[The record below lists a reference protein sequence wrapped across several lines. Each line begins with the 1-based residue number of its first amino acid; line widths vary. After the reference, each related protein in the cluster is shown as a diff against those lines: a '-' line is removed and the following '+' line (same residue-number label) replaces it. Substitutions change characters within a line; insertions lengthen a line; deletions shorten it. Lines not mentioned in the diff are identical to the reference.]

1 MNVPFLDLAA
11 QQAEIIDEVLPV
23 WRRQLGDAAFIGGSE
38 VDAFEREYAAYIGV
52 GHVIGVSN
60 GTDALEL
67 AYRAVGVH
75 AGDEVIMPANT
86 FIATAEAASRI
97 GAVPVFVDVDDEHLL
112 MDPDAVEEAVTP
124 RTRAVVPVH
133 LFGQTAPV
141 PAIAAIAER
150 YGLAL
155 IEDAAQ
161 AQGASSTAGRA
172 GALGRIAATSF
183 YPGKNLGA
191 AGDAGAVMTDD
202 AQAAALI
209 RTLAAHGSS
218 VKYVHDV
225 VGMNARLDALQ
236 ATVLRAKLRRLEGW
250 NAARRAAA
258 ARYAGLFA
266 GVDGVRPPATVPG
279 NVDSWHLYVVR
290 VEERDRVM
298 AQMGARGI
306 GVGIHYPTVVPL
318 TEAYAGLGY
327 RPGAFPVA
335 EAAAARILS
344 LPMFPHLAPTQQEA
358 VADALRDAVGG
369 TRSETV
375 GAAAR
380 GAMG

>member
-11 QQAEIIDEVLPV
+11 QQAEVMDEVLPV
-23 WRRQLGDAAFIGGSE
+23 WSRQLGDAAFIGGAE
-38 VDAFEREYAAYIGV
+38 VEAFEQEYAEYIGV

-67 AYRAVGVH
+67 AYRAAGVQ

-112 MDPDAVEEAVTP
+112 MDPDAVDAAITS

-141 PAIAAIAER
+141 SSVSAIAAR
-150 YGLAL
+150 HDLVL

-202 AQAAALI
+202 ADAAALI

-218 VKYVHDV
+218 RKYVHDRI
-225 VGMNARLDALQ
+225 GMNARLDAVQ
-236 ATVLRAKLRRLEGW
+236 ATVLRAKLRRLDLW
-250 NAARRAAA
+250 NAARREAA
-258 ARYAGLFA
+258 ARYAGLLA
-266 GVDGVRPPATVPG
+266 GIDGVRTPATAPG
-279 NVDSWHLYVVR
+279 NVDVWHLYVVR
-290 VEERDRVM
+290 VEDRDRVM
-298 AQMGARGI
+298 AEMTAARI

-318 TEAYAGLGY
+318 TEAYADLGR
-327 RPGAFPVA
+327 RPGEFPVA

-344 LPMFPHLAPTQQEA
+344 LPMFPHLAPAQQER
-358 VADALRDAVGG
+358 VADALRDAV
-369 TRSETV
+369 RTV
-375 GAAAR
+375 RHHTSGAAMHE
-380 GAMG
+380 AMA